1 MADTDEAQERV
12 KAPEGESDRP
22 EQMRLVLLMD
32 ASEKFR
38 EQRLLAAQLSYELS
52 GLELTRTEMRA
63 TIVAELIGSG
73 LSKTAALD
81 QARTTTEYVN
91 ITADIATKTRDW
103 EVAFIEAEYARMVH
117 AHHAMA
123 HMDAYKANNEANEL
137 RRFQSMLDERIRQ
150 LEPGG

>member
-1 MADTDEAQERV
+1 MTDADEKVDAAEE
-12 KAPEGESDRP
+12 RP
-22 EQMRLVLLMD
+22 EKVRLVLLLE

-38 EQRLLAAQLSYELS
+38 EQRLAAAQFSYELS
-52 GLELTRTEMRA
+52 ALELERTEMRA
-63 TIVAELIGSG
+63 AIVAELIGSG

-81 QARTTTEYVN
+81 QARTTAEYVN

-123 HMDAYKANNEANEL
+123 HMDAYKTSNEAAEL
-137 RRFQSMLDERIRQ
+137 RRLRATLDERIRQ

>member
-1 MADTDEAQERV
+1 MADTDEKVAEL
-12 KAPEGESDRP
+12 ERP
-22 EQMRLVLLMD
+22 EAIRLALLLSS
-32 ASEKFR
+32 SEKFR
-38 EQRLLAAQLSYELS
+38 EQRLAAAQLSFELS
-52 GLELTRTEMRA
+52 GLELQRTEMRA
-63 TIVAELIGSG
+63 TIVSELIGSG

-91 ITADIATKTRDW
+91 ITADIAIKTRDW

-123 HMDAYKANNEANEL
+123 HMDAYKANNEAAEL
-137 RRFQSMLDERIRQ
+137 RRIRTTLDERIRQ